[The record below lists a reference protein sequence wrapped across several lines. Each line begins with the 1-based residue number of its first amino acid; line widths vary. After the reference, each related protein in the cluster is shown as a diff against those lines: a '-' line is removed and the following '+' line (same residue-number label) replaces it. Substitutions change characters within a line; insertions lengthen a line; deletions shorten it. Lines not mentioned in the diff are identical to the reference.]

1 MINTYHVK
9 AHVLLK
15 LIKRLLD
22 DRVQEGT
29 LQLTHG
35 DLLVIFVVY
44 VEAQQRV
51 SDATDDVRELA
62 ARLVVELA
70 GGQARRGGQEE
81 LLVADNLNL
90 HGDRSSQK
98 STQTFC
104 HRGDGGVLRFQQTC
118 GHFRFDRI
126 LLVDVFIAGVVTLF
140 SKIKSIDEQ

>member
-35 DLLVIFVVY
+35 DLPTICVG
-44 VEAQQRV
+44 QQRV